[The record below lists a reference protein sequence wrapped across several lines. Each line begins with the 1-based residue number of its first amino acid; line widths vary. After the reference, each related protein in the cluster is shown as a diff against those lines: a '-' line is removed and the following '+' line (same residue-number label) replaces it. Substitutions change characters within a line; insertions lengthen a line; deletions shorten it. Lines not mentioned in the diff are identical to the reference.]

1 VQRKDDKAYGVSP
14 TYFLI
19 LLFLPNL
26 EYFYKTFLILQITL
40 SQVATLE
47 MRRKIRKTGIDIN
60 SEGKRTKEALEES
73 ERYRIL
79 IENTSDIVY
88 SLDSEGNFTYIGPQV
103 KQYGFEPEEV
113 ISQNFLN
120 FVHPKDREGMHLQFQ
135 KTITSGSE
143 FISRFRIRN
152 KKGRMYWIEELG
164 KVQHDKSGGVIGIN
178 GVLRD
183 ITERRRVDEKL
194 QRVNKE
200 LEKRVQERTAEI
212 SKANEA
218 LQVEI
223 TERKHAED
231 ALKESYEKLRS
242 ALEGTIHALASTV
255 EKRDP
260 YTAGHQQR
268 VTTLACAI
276 ATEMGLPE
284 EKVDGIRMIGVI
296 HDLGKIYVPAEIL
309 SKPGQ
314 LNEVEFKMI
323 RSHAKVGYDILKKV
337 EFPWPI
343 AQVIVQHH
351 ERIDG
356 SGYPSGL
363 SGENILLEA
372 KIIGVADVFEAIS
385 SHRPYRP
392 ALGIDKAIEEISQ
405 KKGTLY
411 DPEVVDACLRLF
423 TVKGFTIEC

>member
-1 VQRKDDKAYGVSP
+1 MQ
-14 TYFLI
+14 
-19 LLFLPNL
+19 
-26 EYFYKTFLILQITL
+26 
-40 SQVATLE
+40 
-47 MRRKIRKTGIDIN
+47 RKIRKTGIDI
-60 SEGKRTKEALEES
+60 SPEDKRTRKTFEEN

-79 IENTSDIVY
+79 IENTNDIVY
-88 SLDSEGNFTYIGPQV
+88 SLDSEGNFTYIGPQA
-103 KQYGFEPEEV
+103 KHYGFDPEDV

-120 FVHPKDREGMHLQFQ
+120 FVHSKDREGLLLQFQ

-143 FISRFRIRN
+143 FISQFRVKN
-152 KKGRMYWIEELG
+152 KKGHIYWMEEFG
-164 KVQHDKSGGVIGIN
+164 KVQCDESGEIIGIN

-183 ITERRRVDEKL
+183 ITERKQMDEKL
-194 QRVNKE
+194 QRAHKE
-200 LEKRVQERTAEI
+200 LEKRVQERTVELK
-212 SKANEA
+212 KANEA

-223 TERKHAED
+223 AERKHAEE
-231 ALKESYEKLRS
+231 ALKESYEKLQR
-242 ALEGTIHALASTV
+242 ALEGTVHALASAV

-268 VTTLACAI
+268 VTNLACAI
-276 ATEMGLPE
+276 ATEMGLSE
-284 EKVDGIRMIGVI
+284 EKIKGIRLVGFI

-356 SGYPSGL
+356 SGYPLGL

-372 KIIGVADVFEAIS
+372 RIIGVADVFEAMA

-405 KKGTLY
+405 KKGALY

-423 TVKGFTIEC
+423 TVKGFNIE

>member
-1 VQRKDDKAYGVSP
+1 
-14 TYFLI
+14 
-19 LLFLPNL
+19 
-26 EYFYKTFLILQITL
+26 
-40 SQVATLE
+40 LE
-47 MRRKIRKTGIDIN
+47 MRRKIIKTGIDIN
-60 SEGKRTKEALEES
+60 SEGNRTKEAIKEN

-79 IENTSDIVY
+79 IENTGDIVY
-88 SLDSEGNFTYIGPQV
+88 SLDSEGNFTYIGPQA
-103 KQYGFEPEEV
+103 KHYGFEPEEV

-120 FVHPKDREGMHLQFQ
+120 FVHPKDREGMLLQFQ

-143 FISRFRIRN
+143 FISRFRIKN
-152 KKGRMYWIEELG
+152 KKGRIYWIEELG

-183 ITERRRVDEKL
+183 ITERKRVDEKL

-212 SKANEA
+212 TKANEA

-223 TERKHAED
+223 TERKHAEE
-231 ALKESYEKLRS
+231 ALKESYEKLQG
-242 ALEGTIHALASTV
+242 ALKGTIHALASTV

-268 VTTLACAI
+268 VTNLACAI
-276 ATEMGLPE
+276 ATEMGLSE

-323 RSHAKVGYDILKKV
+323 KSHAKVGYDILKKV

-343 AQVIVQHH
+343 AQVIAQHH

-356 SGYPSGL
+356 SGYPLGL

-372 KIIGVADVFEAIS
+372 RIIGVADVFEAIS

-405 KKGTLY
+405 QKGTLY

-423 TVKGFTIEC
+423 TVKGFNLEC

>member
-1 VQRKDDKAYGVSP
+1 
-14 TYFLI
+14 
-19 LLFLPNL
+19 
-26 EYFYKTFLILQITL
+26 
-40 SQVATLE
+40 
-47 MRRKIRKTGIDIN
+47 MRGKIRKTGIDIN
-60 SEGKRTKEALEES
+60 SEVRRTKEALEEN

-79 IENTSDIVY
+79 IENTKDIVY
-88 SLDSEGNFTYIGPQV
+88 SLDAEGIFTYVGPQV
-103 KQYGFEPEEV
+103 THYGFDPEEV

-120 FVHPKDREGMHLQFQ
+120 FIHPDDREGMLLQFQ

-143 FISRFRIRN
+143 FISQFRIKN
-152 KKGRMYWIEELG
+152 KKGRIYWMEELG
-164 KVQHDKSGGVIGIN
+164 KVQHNKSGEVIGIN

-183 ITERRRVDEKL
+183 ITERKRVDEKL
-194 QRVNKE
+194 RRAHEE
-200 LEKRVQERTAEI
+200 LEIKVQERTAELT
-212 SKANEA
+212 KANKA

-223 TERKHAED
+223 TERRHAEES
-231 ALKESYEKLRS
+231 LKESYDKLRR

-268 VTTLACAI
+268 VAGLACAI
-276 ATEMGLPE
+276 GTEMGLSE
-284 EKVDGIRMIGVI
+284 EKIDGIRMIGVI
-296 HDLGKIYVPAEIL
+296 HDIGKMYVPAEIL

-323 RSHAKVGYDILKKV
+323 KAHARVGYDILKKV

-343 AQVIVQHH
+343 AQVIAQHH

-372 KIIGVADVFEAIS
+372 RIIGVADVVEAIA

-423 TVKGFTIEC
+423 TVNGFSLE

>member
-1 VQRKDDKAYGVSP
+1 MQRKDDKAYGVSP

-60 SEGKRTKEALEES
+60 SEGKRTKETLEEN

-79 IENTSDIVY
+79 IENTNDIVY

-183 ITERRRVDEKL
+183 ITERKRVDEKL

-231 ALKESYEKLRS
+231 ALKESYEKLQS
-242 ALEGTIHALASTV
+242 ALEGIIHALSSTV

-323 RSHAKVGYDILKKV
+323 RAHAKVGYDILKKV